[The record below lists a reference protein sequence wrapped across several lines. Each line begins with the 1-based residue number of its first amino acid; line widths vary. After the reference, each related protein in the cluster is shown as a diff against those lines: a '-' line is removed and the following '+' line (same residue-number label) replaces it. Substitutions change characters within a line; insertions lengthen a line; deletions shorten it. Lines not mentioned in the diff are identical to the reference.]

1 MKKVIYYIKKTVNS
15 CGEHNECLRSLFKTK
30 SSALIELEKLER
42 EYENKEFFIAPV
54 EGKNNAFLAID
65 EITKI
70 TFEYGEVEITI

>member
-1 MKKVIYYIKKTVNS
+1 MKKVIYYIKETVNS
-15 CGEHNECLRSLFKTK
+15 CGEHNECLKSLFKTK

-54 EGKNNAFLAID
+54 EGKNNAFLAIN
-65 EITKI
+65 EIMEI

>member
-1 MKKVIYYIKKTVNS
+1 MRKVIYYIKKTVNS
-15 CGEHNECLRSLFKTK
+15 CGEHNECLKSLFKTK

>member
-1 MKKVIYYIKKTVNS
+1 MRKVIYYIKKTVNS

>member
-1 MKKVIYYIKKTVNS
+1 MRKVIYYIKKTVDS